1 MNQAIVQVK
10 NVKKTY
16 QSGDTLVTALDSTT
30 ETFNKGELTLIMGPS
45 GSGKTTL
52 LSLVGCVIYPTSGDV
67 LLKNVQVNTLS
78 ENELAKI
85 RLNTIGFVFQQ
96 FNLIEPLTALE
107 NVMQPMILQGIST
120 KVARER
126 ALIAL
131 EKVNLLDRKNNL
143 PKKLSGGQK
152 QRVAIARALVTNP
165 EIILC
170 DEPTASLDAK
180 SGATIMEELK
190 HLSRQEKAEAT
201 YFDQLYAK
209 GSEALEKL
217 AFTEAKELFDKAYAL
232 DEVKQ
237 EDILDKKLKAEE
249 LEKKQKQLDEYA
261 KWLQEAIKI
270 NNQLS
275 SEWRDA
281 SSKLSI
287 GTMTVAEFKE
297 KAQGMLE
304 THHELLTSAENEIL
318 NISGELSVSHTQ
330 YLTKIQS
337 NYEQN
342 RLVII
347 STGTENVTVE
357 QILKSGVGL
366 DGIQEQQA
374 LHIQSLKTYAQS
386 QGIVFNEK

>member
-67 LLKNVQVNTLS
+67 YLKNIQVNNLS
-78 ENELAKI
+78 ENELANI

-107 NVMQPMILQGIST
+107 NVMQPLILQGVSN
-120 KVARER
+120 KEAKER

-131 EKVNLLDRKNNL
+131 EKVNLLERKNNL

-190 HLSRQEKAEAT
+190 LLSRQ
-201 YFDQLYAK
+201 
-209 GSEALEKL
+209 
-217 AFTEAKELFDKAYAL
+217 DKA
-232 DEVKQ
+232 
-237 EDILDKKLKAEE
+237 
-249 LEKKQKQLDEYA
+249 
-261 KWLQEAIKI
+261 
-270 NNQLS
+270 
-275 SEWRDA
+275 
-281 SSKLSI
+281 
-287 GTMTVAEFKE
+287 
-297 KAQGMLE
+297 
-304 THHELLTSAENEIL
+304 
-318 NISGELSVSHTQ
+318 
-330 YLTKIQS
+330 
-337 NYEQN
+337 
-342 RLVII
+342 VII
-347 STGTENVTVE
+347 VTHDLRLRKFADRIVYVE
-357 QILKSGVGL
+357 EGKVSNTIS
-366 DGIQEQQA
+366 
-374 LHIQSLKTYAQS
+374 
-386 QGIVFNEK
+386 NEEDYK